1 MKTKLILLVALLFLT
16 GTCLAETK
24 VKTSSIADEA
34 VTNAKLGGNA
44 VTTDKVALDTLTA
57 ADLAPDSVG
66 TSEIADGT
74 VAAGDLT
81 ATLDL
86 SGKTLTL
93 PAANRSKVV
102 QSVNTSSGA
111 LISTGTTIPLDDTI
125 PQNTEGAELM
135 TLAVTPTNATHKL
148 KIEVVVQVGGSAAGN
163 MTIALFQDSAADA
176 IAVGSGR
183 IDASGAQVTV
193 SLIHYMTAG
202 TTSATTFKVR
212 GGPSAGNLIFNGS
225 GAVRRFGGASSSS
238 ITITE
243 IIP

>member
-93 PAANRSKVV
+93 PAANTPAFTLAY
-102 QSVNTSSGA
+102 TSTNQTVTAAGA
-111 LISTGTTIPLDDTI
+111 LTLAHSLGGMPSLVQVRLKCLTAELGYSIGDEVIINPGASYVSSSTGLSLVPD
-125 PQNTEGAELM
+125 A
-135 TLAVTPTNATHKL
+135 TN
-148 KIEVVVQVGGSAAGN
+148 VVVRFG
-163 MTIALFQDSAADA
+163 
-176 IAVGSGR
+176 
-183 IDASGAQVTV
+183 ASGGGLSVIRKDTGALAIITAANWA
-193 SLIHYMTAG
+193 LIVKAW
-202 TTSATTFKVR
+202 R
-212 GGPSAGNLIFNGS
+212 
-225 GAVRRFGGASSSS
+225 
-238 ITITE
+238 
-243 IIP
+243 